1 MKGDGGLFTREDAVE
16 AAWTV
21 VDQVLKR
28 HSRVRSY
35 KRHTWGPKQAD
46 ALIAE
51 DGGWHN
57 PSRSTIS
64 ES

>member
-1 MKGDGGLFTREDAVE
+1 
-16 AAWTV
+16 
-21 VDQVLKR
+21 VLKR